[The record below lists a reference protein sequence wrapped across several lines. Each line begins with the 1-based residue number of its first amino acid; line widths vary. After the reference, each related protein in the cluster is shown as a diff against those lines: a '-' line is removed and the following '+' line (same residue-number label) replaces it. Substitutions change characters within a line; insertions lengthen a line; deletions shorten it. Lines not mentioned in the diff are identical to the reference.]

1 MMGNEKLKL
10 KNKLVTDRNFSVAK
24 LISPHFEGL
33 RLRLLY

>member
-24 LISPHFEGL
+24 LISPHYEIYSPVVL
-33 RLRLLY
+33 I